1 MDKKNISK
9 YSTDKNYDI
18 DYDLFTTL
26 EIIKI
31 IEFFK
36 LIEQT
41 KNKAFNPEYLV
52 SRYREYQN
60 IINNKSLEKKYDK
73 MLYDKSKVSIYQVL
87 KPYLKKN

>member
-1 MDKKNISK
+1 MDS
-9 YSTDKNYDI
+9 NYII

-36 LIEQT
+36 IIEQT
-41 KNKAFNPEYLV
+41 KTKSFKPEYLKTK
-52 SRYREYQN
+52 YREYQN

-73 MLYDKSKVSIYQVL
+73 MLYNKSKVSIYQVM
-87 KPYLKKN
+87 KPIIQN

>member
-1 MDKKNISK
+1 MDR
-9 YSTDKNYDI
+9 NYDI
-18 DYDLFTTL
+18 DYELFTTL

-41 KNKAFNPEYLV
+41 KTKAFKPDYLEA
-52 SRYREYQN
+52 RYREYQN

-87 KPYLKKN
+87 KPYIKKNN

>member
-1 MDKKNISK
+1 MDS
-9 YSTDKNYDI
+9 NYVI

-41 KNKAFNPEYLV
+41 RTKVIKPEILL
-52 SRYREYQN
+52 SKYREYQN
-60 IINNKSLEKKYDK
+60 IINNKSLEKKYHGFANNF
-73 MLYDKSKVSIYQVL
+73 LI
-87 KPYLKKN
+87 

>member
-1 MDKKNISK
+1 MDS
-9 YSTDKNYDI
+9 NYVI

-41 KNKAFNPEYLV
+41 RTKVIKPEILL
-52 SRYREYQN
+52 SKYREYQN

-73 MLYDKSKVSIYQVL
+73 MLFEKSKVSIYQVM
-87 KPYLKKN
+87 KPIINK

>member
-1 MDKKNISK
+1 MDS
-9 YSTDKNYDI
+9 NYII

-36 LIEQT
+36 IIEQT
-41 KNKAFNPEYLV
+41 KTKSFKPEYLKTK
-52 SRYREYQN
+52 YREYQN

-73 MLYDKSKVSIYQVL
+73 MLYNKSKVSIYQVM
-87 KPYLKKN
+87 KPII

>member
-1 MDKKNISK
+1 MDS
-9 YSTDKNYDI
+9 NYVI

-41 KNKAFNPEYLV
+41 RTKVIKSEILL
-52 SRYREYQN
+52 SKYREYQN

-73 MLYDKSKVSIYQVL
+73 MLFEKSKVSIYQVM
-87 KPYLKKN
+87 KPLINK

>member
-1 MDKKNISK
+1 MDS
-9 YSTDKNYDI
+9 NYVI
-18 DYDLFTTL
+18 DYDLFTTF

-41 KNKAFNPEYLV
+41 RTKVIKSEILL
-52 SRYREYQN
+52 SKYREYQN

-73 MLYDKSKVSIYQVL
+73 MLFEKSKVSIYQVM
-87 KPYLKKN
+87 KPIINK

>member
-1 MDKKNISK
+1 MDS
-9 YSTDKNYDI
+9 NYVI

-41 KNKAFNPEYLV
+41 RTKVIKSEILL
-52 SRYREYQN
+52 SKYREYQN

-73 MLYDKSKVSIYQVL
+73 MLFEKSKVSIYQVM
-87 KPYLKKN
+87 KPIINK

>member
-1 MDKKNISK
+1 MKQKHEQELAMN
-9 YSTDKNYDI
+9 I
-18 DYDLFTTL
+18 DYDLFTTF

-41 KNKAFNPEYLV
+41 RTKVIQPEILL
-52 SRYREYQN
+52 SKYREYQN

-73 MLYDKSKVSIYQVL
+73 MLFEKSKVSIYQVM
-87 KPYLKKN
+87 KPVINK